1 MTMPFGKYTGWR
13 IEELPD
19 DYLDWLYTQ
28 ADIRSKWLRSP
39 IKQEYLARRSGERG
53 NGKNPAKRA
62 GLDHIVAV
70 CPELFA
76 ELVQCGY
83 RKLAQAGHPD
93 HGGSLEKMR
102 QLNSLVESLRQYCGR
117 KGRKL

>member
-1 MTMPFGKYTGWR
+1 MIMPFGKYSGWG

-19 DYLDWLYTQ
+19 DYLHWLYTQ
-28 ADIRSKWLRSP
+28 ADIRTKWLRSA
-39 IKQEYLARRSGERG
+39 IEEEHLARRSGKRG
-53 NGKNPAKRA
+53 NGTNPANRA
-62 GLDHIVAV
+62 GLDHIVGE

-83 RKLAQAGHPD
+83 RKLAQACHPD
-93 HGGSLEKMR
+93 HGGSLEKML
-102 QLNSLVESLRQYCGR
+102 QLNSLVESLRQYCGH